1 MCEYAQHE
9 FRLNK
14 TDENGVTRRAHY
26 KQVEKAT
33 GKRPDALVPPDFPGE
48 LSNLWSVYL
57 GLSRTRTQGMN
68 GPNRIAYSEMESWS
82 NVMKRPLSVFDV
94 HVILTLDDVY
104 MRVFHE

>member
-1 MCEYAQHE
+1 
-9 FRLNK
+9 
-14 TDENGVTRRAHY
+14 
-26 KQVEKAT
+26 
-33 GKRPDALVPPDFPGE
+33 
-48 LSNLWSVYL
+48 
-57 GLSRTRTQGMN
+57 MN